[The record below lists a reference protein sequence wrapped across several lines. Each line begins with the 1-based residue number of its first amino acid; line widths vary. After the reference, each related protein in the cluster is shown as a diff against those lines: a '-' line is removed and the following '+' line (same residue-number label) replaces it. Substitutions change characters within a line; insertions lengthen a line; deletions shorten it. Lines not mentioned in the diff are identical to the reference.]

1 MEKPFWGYLDLL
13 IFFGLAVGALFLIIF
28 ALGGLVRFVPSL
40 RDIAQ
45 LIALPL
51 QLVLYILLFVALWM
65 IIRVKYDRPIWRSLG
80 WTASRIPLWQAL
92 IGGGVLSIVVGLLG
106 AAMRTPQIKS
116 PFDRFLHSPLWIAM
130 FGLFAILLGPFF
142 EELVF
147 RGFIQPLLARDLG
160 NAAGILITAAV
171 FGLLHAPEY
180 SGSWQYVI
188 LIVFAGACFG
198 YARFWGRSLIPAI
211 VMHSGFNTVFFVA
224 ALVGTQYHK

>member
-1 MEKPFWGYLDLL
+1 
-13 IFFGLAVGALFLIIF
+13 
-28 ALGGLVRFVPSL
+28 VRFVPSL

-80 WTASRIPLWQAL
+80 WTASRIPFWQAL
-92 IGGGVLSIVVGLLG
+92 IGGAILSILVGLLG

-116 PFDRFLHSPLWIAM
+116 PFERFLHSPLWIAM

-147 RGFIQPLLARDLG
+147 RGFIKPLLSRDLG
-160 NAAGILITAAV
+160 NVAGILITAAV

-211 VMHSGFNTVFFVA
+211 VMHSGFNTVFFIA

>member
-1 MEKPFWGYLDLL
+1 M
-13 IFFGLAVGALFLIIF
+13 
-28 ALGGLVRFVPSL
+28 RFVPSL

-80 WTASRIPLWQAL
+80 WTASRIPFWQAL
-92 IGGGVLSIVVGLLG
+92 IGGAILSILVGLLG

-116 PFDRFLHSPLWIAM
+116 PFERFLHSPLWIAM

-147 RGFIQPLLARDLG
+147 RGFIQPLLSRDLG
-160 NAAGILITAAV
+160 NVAGILITAAV

-211 VMHSGFNTVFFVA
+211 VMHSGFNTVFFIA